1 MPDAKLELMTGYT
14 GAIMRKILIA
24 TTNHNKISRIKR
36 LLADVPVEI
45 ISLADLPTE
54 LPEPAE
60 TADSGIAIAAQK
72 ALGYVQYVDE
82 GAVVL
87 TQDDTISF
95 EGVASEDNPGAFI
108 KEPVRLK
115 YGDFTDDNAIK
126 YYTDLAKKYGGTIPM
141 TFRYGHAI
149 AYKTKTDRQ
158 RIKIVASSSE
168 LSARLVSTP
177 RKPELVPGYFLSSI
191 MQLNINGE
199 WIYYTEL
206 NEEQKIKADDDIKI
220 SILSLLQEV
229 L

>member
-1 MPDAKLELMTGYT
+1 
-14 GAIMRKILIA
+14 MRKILIA
-24 TTNHNKISRIKR
+24 TTNHNKVSRIKR

-60 TADSGIAIAAQK
+60 TAESGIEIAAQK
-72 ALGYVQYVDE
+72 ALGYVQYV
-82 GAVVL
+82 A
-87 TQDDTISF
+87 
-95 EGVASEDNPGAFI
+95 
-108 KEPVRLK
+108 VRLK
-115 YGDFTDDNAIK
+115 YGNFTDDNAIK
-126 YYTDLAKKYGGTIPM
+126 YYTDLAKKYGGVVPM
-141 TFRYGHAI
+141 TFHYGHAI

-168 LSARLVSTP
+168 LPARLVSTP
-177 RKPELVPGYFLSSI
+177 RKPELVPGYFLSSV

-206 NEEQKIKADDDIKI
+206 NEEQKIKADDDIKV

>member
-1 MPDAKLELMTGYT
+1 
-14 GAIMRKILIA
+14 MRKILIA
-24 TTNHNKISRIKR
+24 TTNHNKVSRIKR
-36 LLADVPVEI
+36 LLADVPAEI

-60 TADSGIAIAAQK
+60 TAGSGVEIAAQK

-82 GAVVL
+82 GTIVL

-168 LSARLVSTP
+168 LPARLVSTP

-206 NEEQKIKADDDIKI
+206 N
-220 SILSLLQEV
+220 
-229 L
+229 